1 MLNVSFYS
9 IMSEQIIFQE
19 GIMIMKLYLR
29 RRLHKGL
36 AIVCTLAVV
45 CPLIPVRAEDS
56 ASLSQKIAEQQTELE
71 GINQEMLSI
80 SDEIQSI
87 EMQSDIMSGEVLRT
101 EEALAVATANEEQQ
115 YEEMKARI
123 KYLYETGNSSLLEL
137 LFTAESMADFLNKAE
152 FIQNISDYDRD
163 MLDELREA
171 KEDIATKQE
180 TLQNQQKALSD
191 LQGRLSSQK
200 DELQKKAESTSTDLE
215 AYNALLEQVRAQ
227 ETAALGYP
235 SGTDGST
242 VQAEAMQVSESEEKL
257 LAAILECEAYQD
269 YNSVL
274 AVATVIL
281 NRVNDP
287 RFPNSITEVVYAS
300 NQFEPVTK
308 GSLDAALT
316 RGPRPLSCQVAK
328 EALSGKRLAA
338 VADCYYFLYAGSTD
352 RPGVNVGNN
361 LFFRSW

>member
-1 MLNVSFYS
+1 
-9 IMSEQIIFQE
+9 MSEQILFQE
-19 GIMIMKLYLR
+19 GIKIMNLYLR

-36 AIVCTLAVV
+36 AIACALAVV

-56 ASLSQKIAEQQTELE
+56 ASLSQKTAELQTELE

-87 EMQSDIMSGEVLRT
+87 EMQSAIMSGEILRT
-101 EEALAVATANEEQQ
+101 EEALSSVKANEEQQ
-115 YEEMKARI
+115 YEDMKARI
-123 KYLYETGNSSLLEL
+123 KYLYETGNASLLEL
-137 LFTAESMADFLNKAE
+137 LFSAESMTDFLNKAE
-152 FIQNISDYDRD
+152 FIQNISDYDRE
-163 MLDELREA
+163 MLESLSAVR
-171 KEDIATKQE
+171 EDIATKQE
-180 TLQNQQKALSD
+180 TLQNQQKALGD
-191 LQGRLSSQK
+191 LQGRLTAQQ
-200 DELQKKAESTSTDLE
+200 DELRMKAEATSTDLE
-215 AYNALLEQVRAQ
+215 AYTARLQQVRAQ

-242 VQAEAMQVSESEEKL
+242 VRAEALQVSEEEERL
-257 LAAILECEAYQD
+257 LAAIIECEAYQD
-269 YNSVL
+269 YNSLL

-308 GSLDAALT
+308 GSLDAALS
-316 RGPRPLSCQVAK
+316 RGPRALSCQVAK
-328 EALSGKRLAA
+328 EALSGVRLAA

-352 RPGVNVGNN
+352 RPGVNIGNN